1 MLNGRRLFTRWVL
14 HREVACSGE
23 KSASEQKVVAPEV
36 RQEKTVVTDG
46 KYRKKTPSSPQCASE
61 RVVVEN
67 NSLRDK
73 LNPPIKIIDINQ
85 LGPKVLDENG
95 DPLVGG
101 GGIGKGK
108 GSAMPV
114 PVPTKASNGLVYQS
128 NGKHTPGQLGYNRN
142 AGTEPKN
149 SIQLFGSSIENGKK
163 RYALD
168 ENGNVH
174 QFTNTNDGSWH
185 WSGSTGDP
193 SVPLKKNDIP
203 SAVKKELGLPG
214 KWR

>member
-1 MLNGRRLFTRWVL
+1 MLKIGI
-14 HREVACSGE
+14 EDA
-23 KSASEQKVVAPEV
+23 
-36 RQEKTVVTDG
+36 DG
-46 KYRKKTPSSPQCASE
+46 DLLK
-61 RVVVEN
+61 
-67 NSLRDK
+67 
-73 LNPPIKIIDINQ
+73 
-85 LGPKVLDENG
+85 
-95 DPLVGG
+95 GG

-108 GSAMPV
+108 GSAIPV

-128 NGKHTPGQLGYNRN
+128 NGKHTPGQLGYNRH